1 MVIHG
6 PITADYDVDIGPVM
20 LSDWYHSDYF
30 TLVNET
36 MQGAVPLSNN
46 NLVSTYSACHVYHGL
61 TLCHPDQRQDELPL
75 RQYNSCVHTKRRHQQ
90 V

>member
-6 PITADYDVDIGPVM
+6 PKTADYDVDIGPVI

-30 TLVNET
+30 TLVNDT

-46 NLVSTYSACHVYHGL
+46 NLVSELDQLPPSAVSGACTDPHCDPRS
-61 TLCHPDQRQDELPL
+61 TAR
-75 RQYNSCVHTKRRHQQ
+75 
-90 V
+90 